1 MNLIPF
7 LLVFPGLL
15 SETPANVSVGDA
27 AFFRID
33 YPSAIAAYEQELQS
47 HPNDAELLWRLARVF
62 VCEGEVKENGEGD
75 AFFRAAESF
84 ARRCIAIDPDKP
96 EGHTW
101 LAATL
106 GYLALNAGMKE
117 QVRLTNELHSEIDK
131 ALSLNPNDAA
141 AYSIRGSFYRAL
153 GNVSWVERQ
162 LASMFLGSLPEGG
175 FEEGEAALKKAIS
188 LAPDVMRHHYEL
200 GALYLD
206 WDKKDDARRVLEFA
220 ATLPVRVAIDR
231 PRLEKIRELLALLQS
246 SHQ

>member
-1 MNLIPF
+1 MILALFGF
-7 LLVFPGLL
+7 LAF
-15 SETPANVSVGDA
+15 SNIAANVAIGDA
-27 AFFRID
+27 AFFRIE
-33 YPSAIAAYEQELQS
+33 YPAAIAAYEAELQS
-47 HPNDAELLWRLARVF
+47 HPNDTELLWRLARVF
-62 VCEGEVKENGEGD
+62 VCEGEVQENGEGEKY
-75 AFFRAAESF
+75 FREAETY
-84 ARRCIAIDPDKP
+84 ARSCVALDPDKP

-117 QVRLTNELHSEIDK
+117 QVRLTSELHSEIDK
-131 ALSLNPNDAA
+131 AISLNPNDDA

-162 LASMFLGSLPEGG
+162 LASLFLGRLPEGG

-200 GALYLD
+200 GILYLD
-206 WDKKDDARRVLEFA
+206 WDKNDDARRVLEFA

-231 PRLEKIRELLALLQS
+231 PRLEKIKELLASLQS

>member
-1 MNLIPF
+1 MNFF
-7 LLVFPGLL
+7 LYAFILTGLL
-15 SETPANVSVGDA
+15 FPPPANVSIGDA

-33 YPSAIAAYEQELQS
+33 YPTAIAAYEAELQS
-47 HPNDAELLWRLARVF
+47 YPDDSELLWRLARVY
-62 VCEGEVKENGEGD
+62 VCEGEVKENGEGEKH
-75 AFFRAAESF
+75 FREAETF
-84 ARRCIAIDPDKP
+84 ARRCITLAPDKP

-117 QVRLTNELHSEIDK
+117 QIRLTNELHSEIDK
-131 ALSLNPNDAA
+131 ALALNPDDDA

-153 GNVSWVERQ
+153 GNVSWFERQ
-162 LASMFLGSLPEGG
+162 LASMFLGTLPEGG
-175 FEEGEAALKKAIS
+175 FEEGEVALKKAIS

-200 GALYLD
+200 GVLYLD
-206 WDKKDDARRVLEFA
+206 WDRKDEARRVLEFA

-231 PRLEKIRELLALLQS
+231 PRLQKIRELLASLQS